1 MLKSFVVVCALALAG
16 ATASAQD
23 KKFTVDDFAGTWNI
37 EVMSHQVA
45 LVIEKQDA
53 NKVTATMMMM
63 GRDVP
68 LKGELV
74 DRTITFVGVK
84 TEGEGGGHLSTGR
97 PCQTDRRHDAGRWDA
112 RRRDDDQQR
121 SREVDCRE
129 AEDAQEA
136 VGADFSPARQSA
148 SCSSQAS
155 VFLDDRC

>member
-1 MLKSFVVVCALALAG
+1 MVRTFVVFVALLVAG
-16 ATASAQD
+16 ISAQD
-23 KKFTVDDFAGTWNI
+23 KKFTVDDFTGTWNI

-84 TEGEGGGHLSTGR
+84 TEAEGGHGHLAPNAKPIIVTMQDDGTLTGEMMTNNG
-97 PCQTDRRHDAGRWDA
+97 PVKWT
-112 RRRDDDQQR
+112 
-121 SREVDCRE
+121 
-129 AEDAQEA
+129 
-136 VGADFSPARQSA
+136 
-148 SCSSQAS
+148 
-155 VFLDDRC
+155 